1 MSQINM
7 NTPEQV
13 SADQAWNYGRVTAEA
28 LYLRKSPSRKA
39 ARWNNVWP
47 KDRIALIRPSFEDG
61 WYETLYRGQ
70 RAFAMAGYIELIPEA
85 VSDSIVERMLYMA
98 EPELGRNRSI
108 YFNGYNGAWCHRF
121 ADWLPMHAGLPSNR
135 IPDVGNCAW
144 GIVWFNTKQN
154 RGGFHFKNQKLK
166 EGMIRGYSPIRRMK
180 KELTE
185 EEQAYIPSVGD
196 YVYFKWLSAK
206 ANTRVSHVAIVRQV
220 SSSDIM
226 TIEGNVRSRVTSR
239 VFALDDP
246 RIVGYGKP
254 NYQL

>member
-1 MSQINM
+1 MSQVKESI
-7 NTPEQV
+7 PDQA
-13 SADQAWNYGRVTAEA
+13 SADLPWNYGRVTAEA

-47 KDRIALIRPSFEDG
+47 KDRIALIRPSFENG

-70 RAFAMAGYIELIPEA
+70 RAFVMADYIEVLSVPVPE
-85 VSDSIVERMLYMA
+85 SIIDRMLFMS

-108 YFNGYNGAWCHRF
+108 YFNGYNGSWCHRF
-121 ADWLPMHAGLPSNR
+121 ADWLAMHAGMPSDR

-144 GIVWFNTKQN
+144 GIVWFNTRPN
-154 RGGFHFKNQKLK
+154 SGGFHFKNQSLK
-166 EGMIRGYSPIRRMK
+166 ERMISGYSPLKKIG

-185 EEQAYIPSVGD
+185 EEEAYVPSVGD

-206 ANTRVSHVAIVRQV
+206 SNTRVSHVAIVRQV
-220 SSSDIM
+220 STSDFI

>member
-7 NTPEQV
+7 NTPEQA

-70 RAFAMAGYIELIPEA
+70 KAFAMADYIEPIPDA
-85 VSDSIVERMLYMA
+85 VSDSIIDRMLYMA

-121 ADWLPMHAGLPSNR
+121 ADWLPMHAGLPSTR

-144 GIVWFNTKQN
+144 GIVWFNINQN
-154 RGGFHFKNQKLK
+154 SGGFHFKNQKLK
-166 EGMIRGYSPIRRMK
+166 EG
-180 KELTE
+180 
-185 EEQAYIPSVGD
+185 
-196 YVYFKWLSAK
+196 
-206 ANTRVSHVAIVRQV
+206 
-220 SSSDIM
+220 
-226 TIEGNVRSRVTSR
+226 
-239 VFALDDP
+239 
-246 RIVGYGKP
+246 
-254 NYQL
+254 